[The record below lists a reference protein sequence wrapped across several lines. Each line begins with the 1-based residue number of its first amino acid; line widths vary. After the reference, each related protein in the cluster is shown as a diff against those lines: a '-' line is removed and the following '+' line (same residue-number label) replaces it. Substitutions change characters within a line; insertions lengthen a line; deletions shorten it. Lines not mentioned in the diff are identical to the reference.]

1 MAVQTGVAA
10 AVVIAVVI
18 GLVYTVSLQARLDAT
33 ERKVR
38 DKVENAEAYGNGD
51 TDLIVDGLLDGCTDD
66 DARDATADLPAGV
79 QKVEICGEPFV
90 AYVAAPGGGSGS
102 GDEVGSGDK
111 SGAGSADGDGAGGA
125 AGAGSG
131 DGAGGRVVAV
141 TSFVEQQEETER
153 LAWLSI
159 LAGLVGA
166 LAAAGLG
173 WVVARRAVRP
183 LGDALTSQ
191 RRFVA
196 DASHELRTPLA
207 ILLTR
212 AQLLARGPATDDD
225 QRDELAQ
232 LVDDARTMSS
242 VVDDML
248 LSAELQHRRPPPEP
262 VDLVAVVNDVRRSF
276 AATAEQ
282 QRVDLVVDAASDTSY
297 AVTGITSALRR
308 AVAALVDNALAHVDA
323 GGTVALTLD
332 RSGGTVT
339 VSVVDDGSGLDP
351 ALAADLT
358 QRFRRGAAPTSA
370 TDGTHP
376 RLGLGLALVD
386 EIVTAHDGTLTISGS
401 PGEGATVA
409 FSLPAAR
416 GV

>member
-90 AYVAAPGGGSGS
+90 AYVAAPGDGSGS
-102 GDEVGSGDK
+102 G
-111 SGAGSADGDGAGGA
+111 SGADSGEGG
-125 AGAGSG
+125 
-131 DGAGGRVVAV
+131 GAGGRVVAV

-282 QRVDLVVDAASDTSY
+282 QRVDLVVDTAPGTSY

-358 QRFRRGAAPTSA
+358 QRFRRGSAPTSAAPTSA
-370 TDGTHP
+370 ADGTHP

-386 EIVTAHDGTLTISGS
+386 EIVTAHDGTLTITGS